1 MKRLSVLVAL
11 TALSV
16 AQPALAQT
24 VAGVSFVNG
33 LALSG
38 GALDLSAGSDF
49 DRRVGYFSDIFAGAV
64 NNGAKVIDLDANT
77 LAAIGNKSPEKWEG
91 MAVGPQLA
99 NGQYPVLA
107 DTDNA
112 TA

>member
-1 MKRLSVLVAL
+1 M
-11 TALSV
+11 
-16 AQPALAQT
+16 
-24 VAGVSFVNG
+24 
-33 LALSG
+33 
-38 GALDLSAGSDF
+38 
-49 DRRVGYFSDIFAGAV
+49 

-77 LAAIGNKSPEKWEG
+77 LAAIGNKSAEKWEG

-99 NGQYPVLA
+99 NGQYLVLA